1 MMDHVPAAWQAIIAA
16 SGTLLPGWAYPVA
29 AAILLG
35 LTLLLARSAL
45 AVALVALPLLPGLL
59 PAAAGMPQALA
70 LVLGTIALSA
80 GAAARQRRLLADQV
94 LQRIALQEARMEA
107 FCAALDRRAGLVDAR
122 ALSLATTRTAPEPA
136 EPAEAS

>member
-1 MMDHVPAAWQAIIAA
+1 MDPLAATWQAVLAA
-16 SGTLLPGWAYPVA
+16 SATLPPGWAYPAA

-35 LTLLLARSAL
+35 LAVPLTRSAP

-70 LVLGTIALSA
+70 LVLGAIALSA
-80 GAAARQRRLLADQV
+80 GAAARQRRLATEQV
-94 LQRIALQEARMEA
+94 LQRIAQQEARMEA

-122 ALSLATTRTAPEPA
+122 ALSLATTRPVPEPV